1 MNSTIEKYAISLFIR
16 LVILTGDF
24 LLAIKYFQ
32 NDIDES
38 RIVRYIDYGERRNR
52 ESRTAPI
59 LENEKNDRAKRLGI
73 NERTGGAFSLP
84 ASTVTC
90 GYKTKKPTH
99 YKACERDTPQTPNRK
114 KQRKEKTE
122 I

>member
-1 MNSTIEKYAISLFIR
+1 MTSKIEKYAISLFKR
-16 LVILTGDF
+16 LVILTGHF
-24 LLAIKYFQ
+24 LLAMKYFQ

-73 NERTGGAFSLP
+73 DERTGGAFSLP
-84 ASTVTC
+84 ASTVSC
-90 GYKTKKPTH
+90 GRARRFSH
-99 YKACERDTPQTPNRK
+99 DT
-114 KQRKEKTE
+114 
-122 I
+122 

>member
-1 MNSTIEKYAISLFIR
+1 MNSTIEKYAISLFMR

-38 RIVRYIDYGERRNR
+38 RIVRYIDYGERQNI

-59 LENEKNDRAKRLGI
+59 LENEKNDRTKRLGI

-90 GYKTKKPTH
+90 GYKNCKPTH
-99 YKACERDTPQTPNRK
+99 YKACERDTPQTPN
-114 KQRKEKTE
+114 
-122 I
+122 

>member
-1 MNSTIEKYAISLFIR
+1 M
-16 LVILTGDF
+16 
-24 LLAIKYFQ
+24 LALKYFQ

-59 LENEKNDRAKRLGI
+59 LENEKNDRAKRLGLH
-73 NERTGGAFSLP
+73 ERTGGAFSLP

-90 GYKTKKPTH
+90 GYKTQKPTH

-114 KQRKEKTE
+114 NRERKKTE